1 MHAYLSCRLAC
12 CSNSEKASSAAD
24 GTGTCRK
31 WSWRVAAGQNTAF
44 DKFACQYQLFYRARG
59 TAMWYDPVFKV
70 RRLDGQEVWR
80 RRHYRVRRDAVPGA
94 FKFSV
99 LDNGVVSNENW

>member
-1 MHAYLSCRLAC
+1 MQTEVIALLVTTTNVRPCR
-12 CSNSEKASSAAD
+12 E
-24 GTGTCRK
+24 

-80 RRHYRVRRDAVPGA
+80 RRHYRVRRDQEPGA